1 MGRRAAAWVIGLL
14 ALWTVAPS
22 SASAGGWAV
31 TQVDPFDQPAAGEDV
46 EIDFT
51 ILQHG
56 QTPVDVD
63 GVVIVV
69 EGADGDITQFPAESA
84 GTLGRYRATIEF
96 PESGRYQWSVI
107 QGWFGPQDLGALDID
122 GTGWSPPAAAWF
134 VGPLGLAAIAGTGV
148 VVARQRH
155 RHSPLV
161 SPKPQAS
168 VM

>member
-1 MGRRAAAWVIGLL
+1 MGRRAVASVIGLF

-22 SASAGGWAV
+22 SVSAGGWAV
-31 TQVDPFDQPAAGEDV
+31 TQVDPFDTPAAGEDV
-46 EIDFT
+46 EVGFT

-56 QTPVDVD
+56 ETPVDVD
-63 GVVIVV
+63 GVIIVV
-69 EGADGDITQFPAESA
+69 EAPDGDITEFTAESA
-84 GTLGRYRATIEF
+84 GTVGRYRATIEF

-122 GTGWSPPAAAWF
+122 AAGWSPPAAAWF
-134 VGPLGLAAIAGTGV
+134 VGPLALAAIAGTGV

-155 RHSPLV
+155 RQSPLV